1 MSAPSG
7 LELLQGIVQGTYP
20 APPIQATLGFT
31 LDEVQEGRAVFSAP
45 VAEAHYNPMSTLH
58 GGVAATL
65 LDSAMGCAVHS
76 TLPAGA
82 GYTTLEVKV
91 NFVRPLTAETGEVR
105 CEAEVIHVGGRT
117 ATAEGKVLD
126 ASGKLYAHATTTC
139 IIFRTERG

>member
-76 TLPAGA
+76 TLPPGVA
-82 GYTTLEVKV
+82 YTTLEFKV
-91 NFVRPLTAETGEVR
+91 NFIRPATAATGR
-105 CEAEVIHVGGRT
+105 IAAEGTLVHRGSRV
-117 ATAEGKVLD
+117 ATAEGRLVAVDDGRL
-126 ASGKLYAHATTTC
+126 LAHATATC
-139 IIFRTERG
+139 LIIGA